1 MTDRVVGEREGN
13 ETKAAEACREG
24 RGANGVPSLPAAQ
37 GCGIVADGRPVL
49 AVGDGDEH
57 ARGGDR
63 HCNNGE
69 NFSQALPVRQAAIP
83 PTSVAV
89 AAPIANDTSGV

>member
-1 MTDRVVGEREGN
+1 MTDRVLGEREGN
-13 ETKAAEACREG
+13 EAKAAEACREG
-24 RGANGVPSLPAAQ
+24 RSADRVPSLPAAQ

-49 AVGDGDEH
+49 AIGDGDEH

-69 NFSQALPVRQAAIP
+69 NCQPG
-83 PTSVAV
+83 VAGSPGRDS
-89 AAPIANDTSGV
+89 ADERCRGCADRE